1 MWKDPIVEEIHATRR
16 RISAE
21 CNGDMNQIIA
31 RLRKHEKAHRERIV
45 LPARAKAESQV
56 EE

>member
-21 CNGDMNQIIA
+21 CNGDLNQIIA
-31 RLRKHEKAHRERIV
+31 RLRKREEAHRERVV
-45 LPARAKAESQV
+45 LSAQGKAESQV
-56 EE
+56 EG